1 MATVGKFPNVIGKLM
16 ICKTLAIMGR
26 KLPVLRLVITYWQF
40 IGNHWW
46 TGYVKHWVE
55 LVMIC
60 QTLIEQMIISHYI
73 NNISNVIKITRPIRK
88 WLVKFGNDNNIKTA
102 LVNHW

>member
-1 MATVGKFPNVIGKLM
+1 MNWL
-16 ICKTLAIMGR
+16 CKALGR
-26 KLPVLRLVITYWQF
+26 
-40 IGNHWW
+40 IGNDLSNIDR
-46 TGYVKHWVE
+46 K
-55 LVMIC
+55 
-60 QTLIEQMIISHYI
+60 MIISHYI